1 MLRDLRVHVE
11 CVYMLTATAPFYIS
25 LLAAAPAVTLWAHGA
40 GQAAAM
46 LQLQLQTSD
55 SLRSWFPL
63 NLSDDL
69 LLSGTEILARGHAVV
84 THSRRGFG
92 GIGRVILCIGVILCG
107 AFPVASVASR
117 VLNGLPDT
125 HCPDTP
131 ESPASHCLE
140 IHSTRRHSL
149 PPQARRAPPS
159 V

>member
-1 MLRDLRVHVE
+1 MCSYIGPDAREMLRDLRVHVE

-69 LLSGTEILARGHAVV
+69 LLSGSEMLARGHAVV
-84 THSRRGFG
+84 THSRRG
-92 GIGRVILCIGVILCG
+92 VGV
-107 AFPVASVASR
+107 
-117 VLNGLPDT
+117 
-125 HCPDTP
+125 
-131 ESPASHCLE
+131 
-140 IHSTRRHSL
+140 
-149 PPQARRAPPS
+149 
-159 V
+159 